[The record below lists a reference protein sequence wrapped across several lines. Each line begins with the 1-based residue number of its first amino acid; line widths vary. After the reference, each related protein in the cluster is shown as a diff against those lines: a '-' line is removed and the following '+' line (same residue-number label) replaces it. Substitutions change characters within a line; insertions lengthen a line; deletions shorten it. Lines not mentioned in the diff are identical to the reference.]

1 MGNRGLL
8 NTPAGESE
16 GSDPA
21 RGGYPGA
28 ARNGPGGTKPPS
40 GREFTPQA
48 RLWLSPGPN
57 GGILRV
63 PGWVWH
69 LNPGQGP
76 GPELPQQQHPPGC
89 PLAQAQPGGM
99 ALPGAHRGRNSSAGS
114 LMKVLAL
121 PAFANTRSRRKVIF
135 FQRKITWIN
144 HRKGNTE
151 PVCSSHCR
159 DTSSKQPGGLWE
171 STQSD

>member
-28 ARNGPGGTKPPS
+28 ARNSPGGTKPPS

-48 RLWLSPGPN
+48 RLWLSPGPK
-57 GGILRV
+57 GGILKV
-63 PGWVWH
+63 LGWVWH
-69 LNPGQGP
+69 PSPGQGA

-89 PLAQAQPGGM
+89 PLAQARPGGDGS
-99 ALPGAHRGRNSSAGS
+99 AWGSQGQEQLSRVTNEGAGTASVCQHPVQEESYFLPKENNVDKPQEREHRASVLIS
-114 LMKVLAL
+114 L
-121 PAFANTRSRRKVIF
+121 
-135 FQRKITWIN
+135 QRHILQTAWRPLGEHTK
-144 HRKGNTE
+144 
-151 PVCSSHCR
+151 
-159 DTSSKQPGGLWE
+159 
-171 STQSD
+171 